1 MEQQGPALNFK
12 NQKFNFSKINENNND
27 LSKVSFEGIFN
38 ENYFE
43 ISSKE
48 FKLILNLEISKAKLK
63 NPINSKLE
71 YYLGLILKSKY
82 DGEDIKEP
90 IDLSIVLDISES
102 MNKPIDNNNNKLRIN
117 LAKDAIMKLILNLKK
132 TDKLNLIS
140 FNDNPN
146 IIFPL
151 LSKNECLNNLNL
163 IKELKV
169 EGGSNILL
177 ALKKSI
183 ESLLES
189 KKLNKRIILIT
200 EMLDN
205 FNYKDNENNELKELF
220 KKSVNE
226 LNIPITIISISGY
239 SNTLLANNLC
249 KEEGCN
255 YFSVIKEE
263 DLDYFLIKNFKY
275 ITFPNAYNLKIELE
289 CENLEIEECIGDG
302 FDKEKFYINQN
313 APPINNNQ
321 NKHINSKIIIEQ
333 CSSFPSDLNINNF
346 NLYQKGG
353 LILIK
358 FKYFSENKKNINIR
372 LNYLSR
378 EKEKISQ
385 NYFVEIDGSTIEN
398 DEFSNNNIETGIA
411 LYYFGDLVNKVYQ
424 MKKDNLIEKF
434 DFKEVDK
441 IKEFFISHYKTYDDE
456 DKNKKQYLNLLN
468 QINNLNE

>member
-1 MEQQGPALNFK
+1 MEQSGPSLNFK
-12 NQKFNFSKINENNND
+12 NQKFNFSKINEYNNC
-27 LSKVSFEGIFN
+27 LSKVTFEGIFN

-48 FKLILNLEISKAKLK
+48 FNLILNLEISKAKIK
-63 NPINSKLE
+63 NPINSKIE
-71 YYLGLILKSKY
+71 YYIGLILKSKY

-90 IDLSIVLDISES
+90 IDLSIILDISES
-102 MNKPIDNNNNKLRIN
+102 MNKPIDNNNNELRIN
-117 LAKDAIMKLILNLKK
+117 LAKDAIMKLILNLKN
-132 TDKLNLIS
+132 TDNLSLIS
-140 FNDNPN
+140 LNDNPN

-151 LSKNECLNNLNL
+151 LNKNECINNLNL

-169 EGGSNILL
+169 EGGTNFLL

-200 EMLDN
+200 DMLDN
-205 FNYKDNENNELKELF
+205 FYDNNNKNKELKELF
-220 KKSVNE
+220 TKSVNE
-226 LNIPITIISISGY
+226 LNIPITIITISGF
-239 SNTLLANNLC
+239 SNTILANNLC

-263 DLDYFLIKNFKY
+263 DLDYFLIKTFKY

-289 CENLEIEECIGDG
+289 CENLEIEECIGHG
-302 FDKEKFYINQN
+302 FDKDKFYINQN
-313 APPINNNQ
+313 APPINDNQ

-333 CSSFPSDLNINNF
+333 SSSFPSELNITNL

-353 LILIK
+353 LRLIK
-358 FKYFSENKKNINIR
+358 FKYCNDNKKNINIR

-378 EKEKISQ
+378 DKEKICQ
-385 NYFVEIDGSTIEN
+385 NYFVEIDRSTIEN

-411 LYYFGDLVNKVYQ
+411 LYYFADLINKVYQ
-424 MKKDNLIEKF
+424 MKKDNLIDKF

-456 DKNKKQYLNLLN
+456 DKNKKHYLDLLN